1 MKQVPPSRYW
11 LFGSIAA
18 SGLAWDLI
26 TKSRVFR
33 ELGYPGRS
41 SDWSYST
48 PFLWGKFSFRLTTW
62 FNQGALFGIGQ
73 GKGWL
78 FASLSVLA
86 VAGIIY
92 WLFVRGEA
100 RSKWLTVT
108 LGLILAGALGNLY
121 DRMYLHGCVDSISGE
136 PIYGVR
142 DFFQADIPFISWS
155 WPLTFRLIPEYH
167 WPIFNFADVF
177 LVTGAI
183 MLTIYSLVVP
193 QSKPAAD
200 GKPAETP
207 GKSDSAAA

>member
-1 MKQVPPSRYW
+1 MTQVPSSRYW

-26 TKSRVFR
+26 SKAWVFR
-33 ELGYPGRS
+33 ELGYPHRS

-48 PFLWGKFSFRLTTW
+48 GFLWGKFSIQLMTW

-86 VAGIIY
+86 AAGIIY

-121 DRMYLHGCVDSISGE
+121 DRMYLHGCVDPLGE
-136 PIYGVR
+136 PLHGVR
-142 DFFQADIPFISWS
+142 DFLKCDIPGFEYR
-155 WPLTFRLIPEYH
+155 WPLSFKLVDVYP

-183 MLTIYSLVVP
+183 MLTLYSLFTPSPKQAV
-193 QSKPAAD
+193 A
-200 GKPAETP
+200 GKPAETAE
-207 GKSDSAAA
+207 KTVSAAA

>member
-1 MKQVPPSRYW
+1 MTQVPSSRYW

-26 TKSRVFR
+26 SKAWVFR
-33 ELGYPGRS
+33 ELGYPHSS

-48 PFLWGKFSFRLTTW
+48 GFLWGEFSIQLMTW

-86 VAGIIY
+86 AAGIIY

-121 DRMYLHGCVDSISGE
+121 DRMYLHGYVDAVGE
-136 PIYGVR
+136 PLHGVR
-142 DFFQADIPFISWS
+142 DFLKCDIPGFDYR
-155 WPLTFRLIPEYH
+155 WPLSFKLIPVYE

-183 MLTIYSLVVP
+183 MLTLYSLFTP
-193 QSKPAAD
+193 APKHAAD
-200 GKPAETP
+200 GKSAETADKP
-207 GKSDSAAA
+207 VSAAA